1 MIIRPPMASYDAVVI
16 GAGHNGLTC
25 ACYLAKAGLS
35 VIVLERYATI
45 GGMTIS
51 EEIAAPGHLS
61 DVHAS
66 GYLVAKLSPSPDE
79 LGLAEHGL
87 ELITP
92 NPNWAEI
99 FPDGRS
105 FVIGRDVETT
115 AASIARF
122 SRRDA
127 DTWRTLYARCAAAK
141 PTVVRAMYS
150 RPERLAEELG
160 APHGADGYRF
170 LMQTA
175 RNWVDETFEGPEMR
189 LFFASAGLQAGLAPD
204 DPLGGHFAWMFVAA
218 IQDVGCSL
226 VRGGMHRVSE
236 ALAKVLRARGGTI
249 RTNAEVA
256 SIVVENGRAV
266 AVRLADGERIGVDGV
281 IAANAD
287 PRHFGLDLLG
297 EAIIGAEAASKLQ
310 RYEWGPS
317 FFGIY
322 AALDRPVAFKAGPE
336 PATVC
341 YLHASGASLD
351 DLAASFVDIRAGR
364 LPKNPMVGIINEAV
378 VDPSRAPAGK
388 GLMKFI
394 VHFVPYRVTGDA
406 AGKITGTDW
415 SQIKERYAD
424 SILEWIDDAF
434 LPGIRKR
441 IVARSVQSPVDYE
454 RRMRSAVQGT
464 HQHGAFLPYQVGG
477 FPALAMAEALLP
489 RYALAQTISFT
500 DQRIKA
506 KYVIYPSPGGTSG
519 TMRGYLVQPNAPG
532 PFATV
537 LVIHE
542 NRGLN
547 PYIED
552 VARRVATEGFLALAP
567 DGLSPVGGYPGNDD
581 DGRTLQAGLDQ
592 AKLRTDMVN
601 SARFLKSHA
610 LSVGKLGVTGFCWGG
625 GTTNFL
631 AVTLGADLSAAVPFY
646 GAAAETAR
654 VPDIKAALMIQYAET
669 DERINAMWPAYET
682 ALKASG
688 VQYEM
693 HMYPGTQHGFHNN
706 STPRYHEPSAKLAW
720 ERTIAFFKKHLA

>member
-79 LGLAEHGL
+79 LGLADHGL
-87 ELITP
+87 KLITP
-92 NPNWAEI
+92 NPNWAQI

-115 AASIARF
+115 AASIMKF

-127 DTWRTLYARCAAAK
+127 DTWRTLYARFAAAK
-141 PTVVRAMYS
+141 PTIVRAMYS
-150 RPERLAEELG
+150 RPESLAEELG

-175 RNWVDETFEGPEMR
+175 RNWVDETFESPEMR
-189 LFFASAGLQAGLAPD
+189 LFFASAGLHAGLAPD

-281 IAANAD
+281 VAANAD
-287 PRHFGLDLLG
+287 PRHLGLDLLG
-297 EAIIGAEAASKLQ
+297 DTIIGAEAASKLQ

-322 AALDRPVAFKAGPE
+322 AALDRPVAFNAGPE

-341 YLHASGASLD
+341 YLHASGCVTRRSRRELRGH
-351 DLAASFVDIRAGR
+351 SR
-364 LPKNPMVGIINEAV
+364 
-378 VDPSRAPAGK
+378 RAPA
-388 GLMKFI
+388 
-394 VHFVPYRVTGDA
+394 
-406 AGKITGTDW
+406 
-415 SQIKERYAD
+415 E
-424 SILEWIDDAF
+424 E
-434 LPGIRKR
+434 
-441 IVARSVQSPVDYE
+441 
-454 RRMRSAVQGT
+454 
-464 HQHGAFLPYQVGG
+464 
-477 FPALAMAEALLP
+477 
-489 RYALAQTISFT
+489 
-500 DQRIKA
+500 
-506 KYVIYPSPGGTSG
+506 
-519 TMRGYLVQPNAPG
+519 
-532 PFATV
+532 
-537 LVIHE
+537 
-542 NRGLN
+542 
-547 PYIED
+547 
-552 VARRVATEGFLALAP
+552 P
-567 DGLSPVGGYPGNDD
+567 DGRHHQR
-581 DGRTLQAGLDQ
+581 GRRRSEPRSRRQGPDEVHRS
-592 AKLRTDMVN
+592 LR
-601 SARFLKSHA
+601 
-610 LSVGKLGVTGFCWGG
+610 
-625 GTTNFL
+625 
-631 AVTLGADLSAAVPFY
+631 
-646 GAAAETAR
+646 
-654 VPDIKAALMIQYAET
+654 
-669 DERINAMWPAYET
+669 
-682 ALKASG
+682 
-688 VQYEM
+688 
-693 HMYPGTQHGFHNN
+693 
-706 STPRYHEPSAKLAW
+706 
-720 ERTIAFFKKHLA
+720 

>member
-66 GYLVAKLSPSPDE
+66 GYLLPKLAPSPDE
-79 LGLAEHGL
+79 RGLAEHGL

-92 NPNWAEI
+92 NPNWAQI

-115 AASIARF
+115 AASIASF

-127 DTWRTLYARCAAAK
+127 DTWRTLYARFAAAK

-175 RNWVDETFEGPEMR
+175 RNWVDETFESPEMR
-189 LFFASAGLQAGLAPD
+189 LFFASAGLHAGLAPD
-204 DPLGGHFAWMFVAA
+204 D
-218 IQDVGCSL
+218 
-226 VRGGMHRVSE
+226 
-236 ALAKVLRARGGTI
+236 
-249 RTNAEVA
+249 
-256 SIVVENGRAV
+256 
-266 AVRLADGERIGVDGV
+266 
-281 IAANAD
+281 
-287 PRHFGLDLLG
+287 LLG
-297 EAIIGAEAASKLQ
+297 DTIIGAEAASKLQ

-406 AGKITGTDW
+406 SGKITGTDW

-477 FPALAMAEALLP
+477 CRPIPDFADS
-489 RYALAQTISFT
+489 RS
-500 DQRIKA
+500 
-506 KYVIYPSPGGTSG
+506 SG
-519 TMRGYLVQPNAPG
+519 
-532 PFATV
+532 AT
-537 LVIHE
+537 
-542 NRGLN
+542 
-547 PYIED
+547 
-552 VARRVATEGFLALAP
+552 
-567 DGLSPVGGYPGNDD
+567 
-581 DGRTLQAGLDQ
+581 
-592 AKLRTDMVN
+592 
-601 SARFLKSHA
+601 
-610 LSVGKLGVTGFCWGG
+610 
-625 GTTNFL
+625 
-631 AVTLGADLSAAVPFY
+631 
-646 GAAAETAR
+646 
-654 VPDIKAALMIQYAET
+654 
-669 DERINAMWPAYET
+669 
-682 ALKASG
+682 
-688 VQYEM
+688 
-693 HMYPGTQHGFHNN
+693 
-706 STPRYHEPSAKLAW
+706 
-720 ERTIAFFKKHLA
+720 